1 MKKLFLI
8 ILSAFLLTGCS
19 LKKDNLENATIYTTI
34 YPVKYLTEF
43 MYKDYGTIESIY
55 PSGADVFNYELTD
68 KQIKKYAKSDLFI
81 YNGLSNEKTIAK
93 NLINKNKNLLIIL
106 TIMKI
111 LDLILE

>member
-34 YPVKYLTEF
+34 YPIKYLTEF

-55 PSGADVFNYELTD
+55 PSGADVYNYELTD
-68 KQIKKYAKSDLFI
+68 KQIKNMPNQIFLFI
-81 YNGLSNEKTIAK
+81 
-93 NLINKNKNLLIIL
+93 
-106 TIMKI
+106 MV
-111 LDLILE
+111 